1 MLRRLRRRLKFQHS
15 FMDSNIRSS
24 IDIDDAL
31 MAEVLKATG
40 LKTKRQTVDL
50 ALRTLLRLRQ
60 HEEIRR
66 FRDKLTWEG
75 DLESMR
81 LDKVLS

>member
-1 MLRRLRRRLKFQHS
+1 
-15 FMDSNIRSS
+15 MDSNIRSS